1 MERIEQV
8 RRGRLQAERD
18 KKHFLR
24 SLSTNLLTLRSICFF
39 RSGLIKTSVC
49 SNFVHGAAEMAAL
62 PAYIV
67 FPVYSGAVI
76 LLVNGIGAACFKERL
91 TRREIIATA
100 MIAAALV
107 MLNI

>member
-1 MERIEQV
+1 MFFSLWIDKNISLQQFCPWRS
-8 RRGRLQAERD
+8 RNGGTARLHRVP
-18 KKHFLR
+18 
-24 SLSTNLLTLRSICFF
+24 
-39 RSGLIKTSVC
+39 GLQR
-49 SNFVHGAAEMAAL
+49 
-62 PAYIV
+62 
-67 FPVYSGAVI
+67 AVI

>member
-1 MERIEQV
+1 
-8 RRGRLQAERD
+8 
-18 KKHFLR
+18 
-24 SLSTNLLTLRSICFF
+24 
-39 RSGLIKTSVC
+39 
-49 SNFVHGAAEMAAL
+49 MAAL

-67 FPVYSGAVI
+67 FPVYSEAVI
-76 LLVNGIGAACFKERL
+76 LLVNGIGAAYFKERL